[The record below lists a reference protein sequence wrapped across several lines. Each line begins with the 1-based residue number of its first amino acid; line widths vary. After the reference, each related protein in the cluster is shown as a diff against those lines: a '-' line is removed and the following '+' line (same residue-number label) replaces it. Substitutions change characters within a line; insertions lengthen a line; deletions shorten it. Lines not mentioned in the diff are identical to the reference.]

1 MNYVVISCNGSHYVC
16 CDVILFLSLTI
27 IYNYF
32 VQYNLHNKLK
42 HFVKNYEREHV
53 IFNYFII
60 LKVVYYKY

>member
-32 VQYNLHNKLK
+32 VKHNLHNKLK
-42 HFVKNYEREHV
+42 HFVKHYEREHIRK
-53 IFNYFII
+53 IFYHIESIYNI
-60 LKVVYYKY
+60 L